1 MKRCLVISDSFKG
14 TLSTLDICR
23 MAEGVRLPDW
33 QIDAL
38 PVADGGEGTV
48 DCFLTGCGGTYVAAT
63 VSDPFGA
70 KMESGYGWLPDG
82 TAVVE
87 CAAAAGLTLAAGH
100 LDPLYTTTYGVGELM
115 RCALENGA
123 KRLVLG
129 LGGSCTNDGGCGAAA
144 ALGAVFRD
152 QAGRPFVPVGGTLG
166 EIDTIDLTGLHPKLR
181 EVPLTVMCDIDNPLY
196 GENGAAFVFAPQK
209 GTTPEQVAFLDGG
222 LRRLAAVIQRDTGVA
237 VDELSGGG
245 AAGGFGAGC
254 AALLGGQLRSG
265 IETVLDV
272 LDFDRRAAEYDLIVT
287 GEGRLDSQSLGG
299 KVVSGVASRC
309 RKIAVPVAALVGAL
323 ALEEAS
329 LDELGLVCARS
340 INPPDISFEQ
350 AALCAAEYYPAALAA
365 LLEELYG
372 QRH

>member
-14 TLSTLDICR
+14 TLSTLEICR
-23 MAEGVRLPDW
+23 IAEGVDLPDW
-33 QIDAL
+33 QVDAL

-48 DCFLTGCGGTYVAAT
+48 DCFLTGCGGTYIAAA

-70 KMESGYGWLPDG
+70 KIESGYALLPDG

-87 CAAAAGLTLAAGH
+87 CAAAAGLTLAAGRLH
-100 LDPLYTTTYGVGELM
+100 PLTASTCGVGELM
-115 RCALENGA
+115 RCALEKDA

-152 QAGRPFVPVGGTLG
+152 RAGRPFVPAGGTLG
-166 EIDTIDLTGLHPKLR
+166 EIETIDLTGLHPKLR
-181 EVPLTVMCDIDNPLY
+181 EIPLTVMCDIDNPLY

-209 GTTPEQVAFLDGG
+209 GAAPEQVALLDDG
-222 LRRLAAVIQRDTGVA
+222 LRHLAAVIRRNTGMA

-272 LDFDRRAAEYDLIVT
+272 LDFDRRAADYDLIVT

-299 KVVSGVASRC
+299 KVVSGVAGHC
-309 RKIAVPVAALVGAL
+309 RKTGVPVAALVGAL
-323 ALEEAS
+323 ALEEAA
-329 LDELGLVCARS
+329 LDRLGLACARS

-350 AALCAAEYYPAALAA
+350 AALCAADYYRTALTA
-365 LLEELYG
+365 LLEETYG

>member
-33 QIDAL
+33 QVDAL

-48 DCFLTGCGGTYVAAT
+48 DCFLTGCGGTYIAAT

-87 CAAAAGLTLAAGH
+87 CAAAAGLTLAAGR
-100 LDPLYTTTYGVGELM
+100 LDPLHTTTYGVGELM

-209 GTTPEQVAFLDGG
+209 GATSEQVSFLDDG
-222 LRRLAAVIQRDTGVA
+222 LRRLAAVIRRDTGID

-329 LDELGLVCARS
+329 LAELGLVCARS

-350 AALCAAEYYPAALAA
+350 AALCAADYYPAALTA

>member
-23 MAEGVRLPDW
+23 IAESARVPDW
-33 QIDAL
+33 QVDAL

-48 DCFLTGCGGTYVAAT
+48 DCFLTGCGGTYIAAT

-70 KMESGYGWLPDG
+70 KIESGYGLLPDG

-87 CAAAAGLTLAAGH
+87 CAAAAGLTLAAGR
-100 LDPLYTTTYGVGELM
+100 LNPLAASTYGVGEAM
-115 RCALENGA
+115 RHALERGA

-129 LGGSCTNDGGCGAAA
+129 LGGSCTNDGGCGAAV

-152 QAGRPFVPVGGTLG
+152 RAGQVFVPTGGTLG
-166 EIDTIDLTGLHPKLR
+166 EIGSIDLTGLHPRLR
-181 EVPLTVMCDIDNPLY
+181 EIPLTVMCDIDNPLC

-209 GTTPEQVAFLDGG
+209 GATPEQVVLLDEG
-222 LRRLAAVIQRDTGVA
+222 LRHLAAVIRRDTGVD
-237 VDELSGGG
+237 VEELSGGG

-272 LDFDRRAAEYDLIVT
+272 LDFDRRAADYDLIVT

-299 KVVSGVASRC
+299 KVVSGVVSRC
-309 RKIAVPVAALVGAL
+309 RKSGVPVAALVGAL
-323 ALEEAS
+323 ALEKAA
-329 LDELGLVCARS
+329 LDELGLACARS

-350 AALCAAEYYPAALAA
+350 AACHAADYYRAALTA
-365 LLEELYG
+365 LLEEPYG

>member
-209 GTTPEQVAFLDGG
+209 GATPEQVAFLDGG

-329 LDELGLVCARS
+329 LDKLGLVCARS

-350 AALCAAEYYPAALAA
+350 AALCAADYYPAALAA

>member
-14 TLSTLDICR
+14 TLSTREICR
-23 MAEGVRLPDW
+23 IAAGIHLPDW
-33 QIDAL
+33 QVEAL

-48 DCFLTGCGGTYVAAT
+48 DCFLTGCGGAYIAAA
-63 VSDPFGA
+63 VSDPFGE
-70 KMESGYGWLPDG
+70 KIESGYGLLPDG

-87 CAAAAGLTLAAGH
+87 CAAAAGLTLAAGR
-100 LDPLYTTTYGVGELM
+100 LNPLTASTCGVGELM
-115 RCALENGA
+115 RCALERGA

-144 ALGAVFRD
+144 ALGVVFCD
-152 QAGRPFVPVGGTLG
+152 KAGRSFVPAGGTLG
-166 EIDTIDLTGLHPKLR
+166 EIASIDLTGLHPKLR
-181 EVPLTVMCDIDNPLY
+181 EIPLTVMCDIDNPLY
-196 GENGAAFVFAPQK
+196 GEKGAAFVFAPQK
-209 GTTPEQVAFLDGG
+209 GATPEQVTFLDGG
-222 LRRLAAVIQRDTGVA
+222 LRHLAAVIRRDTGVD

-272 LDFDRRAAEYDLIVT
+272 LDFDRRAAVYDLIVT

-299 KVVSGVASRC
+299 KVVSGVTSHC
-309 RKIAVPVAALVGAL
+309 RRIGVPVAALVGAL
-323 ALEEAS
+323 ALEKAA
-329 LDELGLVCARS
+329 LDKLGLACARS

-350 AALCAAEYYPAALAA
+350 AAVHAADYYRTALTA
-365 LLEELYG
+365 LLEEPYG